1 MSIFGKMSS
10 AGITIN
16 PIGAPVRA
24 IKATG
29 SQAAES
35 FGNLRDLGKS
45 IIDERKRTMT
55 AGEPITNEYIEIG
68 HRVAPAAMKQ
78 LAAEHRQAAVWLL
91 ACSLGA
97 FASIAVSLLFGYL
110 ICLPAVFPAMALYMM
125 SARRAWL
132 SYIIVTGNADCRFNS
147 FLVRYG
153 WGKFAIFGE

>member
-29 SQAAES
+29 SRAAES
-35 FGNLRDLGKS
+35 FSNLRDLGKG
-45 IIDERKRTMT
+45 IIDERKRTMLG
-55 AGEPITNEYIEIG
+55 GEPITREYIEIG

-78 LAAEHRQAAVWLL
+78 IAAEHRQAAVWLL
-91 ACSLGA
+91 ACSFGA
-97 FASIAVSLLFGYL
+97 FTSIAVSLLFGYL
-110 ICLPAVFPAMALYMM
+110 MCLPAVFPATALYMM

-132 SYIIVTGNADCRFNS
+132 SYIITSGDADCRFNS
-147 FLVRYG
+147 FLARYG
-153 WGKFAIFGE
+153 WGKYAIMGE